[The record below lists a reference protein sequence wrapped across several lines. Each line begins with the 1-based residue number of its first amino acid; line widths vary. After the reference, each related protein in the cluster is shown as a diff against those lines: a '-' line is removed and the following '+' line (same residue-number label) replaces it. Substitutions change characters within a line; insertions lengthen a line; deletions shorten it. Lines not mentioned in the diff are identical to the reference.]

1 MARSAARE
9 AAMQL
14 IYERMMGGSGEETLG
29 GMIEFVP
36 DQDDAR
42 YIETVTEGVFAALHD
57 VDRRIGE
64 FAQDWAI
71 DRLARVDLAILRL
84 ATYELLHMDD
94 IPPAV
99 TINEAIELARK
110 FSTEQSG
117 AFINGV
123 LGNLNRKLERER

>member
-14 IYERMMGGSGEETLG
+14 IFEHMMGGSGEETLG

-36 DQDDAR
+36 DKDDIR
-42 YIETVTEGVFAALHD
+42 YIHAVTEGVFAALHV
-57 VDRRIGE
+57 VDARISP
-64 FAQDWAI
+64 FLQDWSMERI
-71 DRLARVDLAILRL
+71 ARVDLAILRL
-84 ATYELLHMDD
+84 AVYELLYMDD

-99 TINEAIELARK
+99 TINEAVELSRR

-123 LGNLNRKLERER
+123 LGNLNRQLVSEK